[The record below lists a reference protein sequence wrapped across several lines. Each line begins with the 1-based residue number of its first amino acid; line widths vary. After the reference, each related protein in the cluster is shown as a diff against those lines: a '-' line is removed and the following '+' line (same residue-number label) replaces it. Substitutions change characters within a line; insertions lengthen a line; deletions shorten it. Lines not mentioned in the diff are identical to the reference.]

1 MGKFEYAGFWIRLWA
16 TVIDS
21 FLFMLITYPILI
33 LIYGKQLLISDKVIL
48 GKADF
53 IISYVLPFIV
63 TVLFWVY
70 KQATLGKMA
79 IDSKIVDSKTGKPV
93 STARLVG
100 RYFAYLIS
108 GIPVG
113 LGFLWIAFDNKK
125 QGWHDKLC
133 GTVVIRQRKKPQPV
147 SFNNENKKIEPML

>member
-16 TVIDS
+16 FVIDS
-21 FLFMLITYPILI
+21 FLLMLITYPILF
-33 LIYGKQLLISDKVIL
+33 LIYGKQFLISDKIIL

-53 IISYVLPFIV
+53 IISFVLPFIG

-93 STARLVG
+93 STARLIG

-147 SFNNENKKIEPML
+147 SFNNGNKKIEPMI

>member
-33 LIYGKQLLISDKVIL
+33 LIYGKQLLISDKVVL

-63 TVLFWVY
+63 TVLFWIY

-93 STARLVG
+93 STARLIG

-147 SFNNENKKIEPML
+147 SFNNGNKKIEPML

>member
-1 MGKFEYAGFWIRLWA
+1 MGKLEYAGFWIRLWA

-53 IISYVLPFIV
+53 VISYVLPFIV

-147 SFNNENKKIEPML
+147 SFNNGNKKIEPML

>member
-1 MGKFEYAGFWIRLWA
+1 MGKLEYAGFWIRLWA
-16 TVIDS
+16 FVIDS
-21 FLFMLITYPILI
+21 FLLMLITYPILF
-33 LIYGKQLLISDKVIL
+33 LIYGNQLLISDKIIL

-53 IISYVLPFIV
+53 IISFVLPFIG

-79 IDSKIVDSKTGKPV
+79 IDSKIVDSETGKPV
-93 STARLVG
+93 STARLIG
-100 RYFAYLIS
+100 RYFAYFIS
-108 GIPVG
+108 VIPVG

-133 GTVVIRQRKKPQPV
+133 GTVVIRQRKKPLPV
-147 SFNNENKKIEPML
+147 SFNNGNKKIEPML

>member
-16 TVIDS
+16 SVIDS
-21 FLFMLITYPILI
+21 FLFMLITYPVLY
-33 LIYGKQLLISDKVIL
+33 LIYGKHYFISDKIIL

-53 IISYVLPFIV
+53 IISFVLPCIG

-79 IDSKIVDSKTGKPV
+79 IDSKIVDSETGEPV
-93 STARLVG
+93 STARLIG
-100 RYFAYLIS
+100 RYFAYFIS
-108 GIPVG
+108 AIPMG

-125 QGWHDKLC
+125 QGWHDKLS
-133 GTVVIRQRKKPQPV
+133 GTVVIRQRKKPLPV
-147 SFNNENKKIEPML
+147 SFNNGNKKIEPIL